1 MRKDDQYVRLL
12 ADERLNLRDLSG
24 RVVGALRKDQ
34 FDAELVGRRTGVVG
48 YRLEPAVVGAR
59 RAERNL
65 DGTATDA
72 AGLLGLSG
80 LLTSRLLWLL
90 GLLGL
95 LGTGGECQSCQGNPD
110 DEYSRE
116 LHALSFLSFIV
127 RLLVEAGRAEH

>member
-1 MRKDDQYVRLL
+1 
-12 ADERLNLRDLSG
+12 
-24 RVVGALRKDQ
+24 
-34 FDAELVGRRTGVVG
+34 
-48 YRLEPAVVGAR
+48 VVGAR

-95 LGTGGECQSCQGNPD
+95 LGTGGECQSCHGNPEE
-110 DEYSRE
+110 EYSRE
-116 LHALSFLSFIV
+116 LHVLSFPY
-127 RLLVEAGRAEH
+127 